1 MLASVFSKTR
11 PFNYLVI
18 GILSLVFFILK
29 TISTASADA
38 TWVYYAEELGL
49 FLLVLGSVFLTNFI
63 ALKNGLTKG
72 NNYALLLFFVF
83 LLFFSSMFQ
92 NKNIII
98 SNFLLLLALRRLISL
113 KSLLS
118 TKEKIFDASFWIL
131 LAALF
136 HFWSIFYIVLVFIA
150 IILHV
155 SKDYR
160 NWIIPFIALLAVTIL
175 FFLANSLLDNSL
187 MSTLL
192 SKTYISFD
200 FYYFD
205 NVYQRIAL
213 AVFTS
218 ISLFAFVL
226 HVFDIPNKALNM
238 QSSHKTIL
246 FSFILGVGI
255 YVLSANKNNGSLA
268 FCFAPLAIIGAN
280 FIEKIENNWVKE
292 IVVYSLLAFGVFF
305 FIMQL

>member
-1 MLASVFSKTR
+1 MIASVFSKTR
-11 PFNYLVI
+11 PFNYLLI
-18 GILSLVFFILK
+18 GILSLIFFIMK
-29 TISTASADA
+29 TISTASVGA
-38 TWVYYAEELGL
+38 TWFYYAEELGL
-49 FLLVLGSVFLTNFI
+49 FLLVFASIFLTNFI
-63 ALKNGLTKG
+63 ALKNGLTKS

-83 LLFFSSMFQ
+83 LLFFSSIFQ

-113 KSLLS
+113 KSLLQ

-160 NWIIPFIALLAVTIL
+160 NWVIPFIALLAVTIL
-175 FFLANSLLDNSL
+175 FFLTNSILGNSL

-205 NVYQRIAL
+205 NIYQRIAL

-218 ISLFAFVL
+218 LSLFAFVL

-255 YVLSANKNNGSLA
+255 YVLSANKNNGCLA

-280 FIEKIENNWVKE
+280 FIEKLESELLKE
-292 IVVYSLLAFGVFF
+292 IVLYALLALGIFF

>member
-1 MLASVFSKTR
+1 MIASVFSKTR

-18 GILSLVFFILK
+18 GILSLVFFALK
-29 TISTASADA
+29 TISTASANA

-83 LLFFSSMFQ
+83 LLFFSSVFQ

-187 MSTLL
+187 MSTLF

-213 AVFTS
+213 AVFAS

-268 FCFAPLAIIGAN
+268 FSFAPLAIIGAN

-292 IVVYSLLAFGVFF
+292 IVVYSLLAFGIFF
-305 FIMQL
+305 FGMQL

>member
-1 MLASVFSKTR
+1 MIASVFSKTR

-18 GILSLVFFILK
+18 GILSLVFFVLK

-49 FLLVLGSVFLTNFI
+49 FLLVFGSVFLTNFI

>member
-1 MLASVFSKTR
+1 MIASVFSKTR
-11 PFNYLVI
+11 PFNYLLI
-18 GILSLVFFILK
+18 GILSLVFFIWK
-29 TISTASADA
+29 TIMTASVGA
-38 TWVYYAEELGL
+38 TWLFYVEELGL
-49 FLLVLGSVFLTNFI
+49 FLLVFASIFITNFI
-63 ALKNGLTKG
+63 ALKNGLTKS
-72 NNYALLLFFVF
+72 NNYALLLFFIF
-83 LLFFSSMFQ
+83 LLFFSSFFQ

-98 SNFLLLLALRRLISL
+98 SNLLLLLALRRLISL
-113 KSLLS
+113 KSLIA
-118 TKEKIFDASFWIL
+118 TKEKIFDASFWIF

-150 IILHV
+150 VILHV

-160 NWIIPFIALLAVTIL
+160 NWIIPFIALFAVTIL

-187 MSTLL
+187 LSTLM
-192 SKTYISFD
+192 SKTYVSFD

-205 NVYQRIAL
+205 NIYQRIAL

-226 HVFDIPNKALNM
+226 HVFDIPNKALNL

-280 FIEKIENNWVKE
+280 FIEKIENNWIKE
-292 IVVYSLLAFGVFF
+292 IVVYSLVAFGLFF
-305 FIMQL
+305 FVMQL